1 MNERPEIAV
10 IADLPADLRTAL
22 ERDFQ
27 LITVPLEGAN
37 AQPVT
42 AIPSTVRAVVTRAV
56 LGVPSGLLEALP
68 DLGLALSLGAGLDN
82 IDVDALAV
90 RHIVLAHT
98 PDQFTEDVADFALG
112 LIYAAQRNIVAA
124 DRFTRSGGWAENR
137 FMNGRRVSV
146 RRVGIVGLGRIGRRL
161 AEKCASLGMSVD
173 YHARAPVA
181 DCAYTYH
188 SDVTAL
194 AAACDILV
202 LACAVTDQTRRMITR
217 KVLEALGAQGIVVNI
232 ARGAVIDEEALID
245 ALEGRTIAGAALDVF
260 DKEPDFDPRLARL
273 ENVILTPHAAS
284 FTFEARQA
292 VIDHLMDAART
303 YFSSVDSSR
312 PPMSWSNVQAPL

>member
-10 IADLPADLRTAL
+10 IAELPADLRTAL
-22 ERDFQ
+22 ERDFR
-27 LITVPLEGAN
+27 LIPVPLEGAN

-42 AIPSTVRAVVTRAV
+42 AIPSTVRAVATRAV
-56 LGVPSGLLEALP
+56 LGIPSGLLEALP
-68 DLGLALSLGAGLDN
+68 DLGLVLSLGAGLDN
-82 IDVDALAV
+82 IDVEALAA
-90 RHIVLAHT
+90 RQIVLAHT

-112 LIYAAQRNIVAA
+112 LIYAAERNIVAA
-124 DRFTRSGGWAENR
+124 DRFTRSGRWAENR
-137 FMNGRRVSV
+137 FMNGRRVSA

-161 AEKCASLGMSVD
+161 AQKCASLGMSVD

-181 DCAYTYH
+181 ACAYTYH

-202 LACAVTDQTRRMITR
+202 LACAVTDRTRRVVTR
-217 KVLEALGAQGIVVNI
+217 EVLDALGPQGIVVNI

-245 ALEGRTIAGAALDVF
+245 ALQDRTIAGAALDVF

-303 YFSSVDSSR
+303 YFSSVDAS
-312 PPMSWSNVQAPL
+312 QAPT